1 MRKAEINNFIGVY
14 DNYIPSNM
22 CEEVIKYFNLQS
34 EYKNTFDRLKFENVS
49 LNIKQDEA
57 CQLNKFNLHVWFK
70 DFKTL
75 LLNFDQALQH
85 YQTHTGFKDHVG
97 ELEYTTIKIQ
107 KTNPTQGYHVW
118 HVEKGGLDDHA
129 VRSLV
134 YTIYLNDI
142 EEGGETEFLHFSKR
156 VQPKTG
162 RIVIWPAG
170 FPYVHR
176 GNPPLSKTKYIMTSW
191 MMEKRI

>member
-14 DNYIPSNM
+14 DNYIPPNM
-22 CEEVIKYFNLQS
+22 CEEVITYFNIQS
-34 EYKNTFDRLKFENVS
+34 EHQNTFDRLKFENES
-49 LNIKQDEA
+49 LNKKQDES
-57 CQLNKFNLHVWFK
+57 CGLNAHNLHVWFK
-70 DFKTL
+70 QFKPL
-75 LLNFDQALQH
+75 LLNFDQALLH
-85 YQTHTGFKDHVG
+85 YKKYTGFQDMVG
-97 ELEYTTIKIQ
+97 DLEYTTIKLQ

-118 HVEKGGLDDHA
+118 HVEKA
-129 VRSLV
+129 AAAECVTRSLV

-162 RIVIWPAG
+162 RILIWPAG

-191 MMEKRI
+191 MMEKIK

>member
-1 MRKAEINNFIGVY
+1 MKKAEINNFIGVY
-14 DNYIPSNM
+14 DNYIPSVM
-22 CEEVIKYFNLQS
+22 CEEVIKYFDAQS
-34 EYKNTFDRLKFENVS
+34 EQKNTFDRLRSENATV
-49 LNIKQDEA
+49 NVKQDEA
-57 CQLNKFNLHVWFK
+57 HTLDSTSIHVWFK
-70 DFKTL
+70 KFKPL

-85 YQTHTGFKDHVG
+85 YQTHTGFKDHVK
-97 ELEYTTIKIQ
+97 ELEYTSIKIQ
-107 KTNPTQGYHVW
+107 KTKPTQGYHIW
-118 HVEKGGLDDHA
+118 HVEKSASEDHLA
-129 VRSLV
+129 RSLV

-191 MMEKRI
+191 MMENR

>member
-1 MRKAEINNFIGVY
+1 MRKAEIKNFIGVY
-14 DNYIPSNM
+14 DGYIPSIM
-22 CEEVIKYFNLQS
+22 CEDAINYFEKQS
-34 EYKNTFDRLKFENVS
+34 EYKNTFDRLKSEGAS

-57 CQLNKFNLHVWFK
+57 HTLDAPDLQVWFK
-70 DFKTL
+70 KFKPL

-85 YQTHTGFKDHVG
+85 YKQHTGFNDHCSD
-97 ELEYTTIKIQ
+97 LEYTSIKIQ

-118 HVEKGGLDDHA
+118 HCERGAFEDHLA
-129 VRSLV
+129 RSLV
-134 YTIYLNDI
+134 FSIYLNDV
-142 EEGGETEFLHFSKR
+142 EQGGETEFLHYSQR

-176 GNPPLSKTKYIMTSW
+176 GNPPLSGTKYIMTSW
-191 MMEKRI
+191 MMEKRS